1 MVPMSATAAAP
12 APDVTG
18 RGAAAQATGL
28 GLPKTSPSW
37 QSWSC
42 LLPNVVSSLSG
53 RGESGEPRLGE
64 EHPEE

>member
-28 GLPKTSPSW
+28 GLPKTSA
-37 QSWSC
+37 SWSC